1 MSNKELN
8 KFISYI
14 DKQNKCI
21 VLSGNKNFVEKLKN
35 YNTSNYIDIQ
45 YNNLLENNN
54 TVYVLNINPDSL
66 DRYIF
71 KQNDNFFD
79 LCDDSS
85 NEKENNNVK
94 IKRKD

>member
-54 TVYVLNINPDSL
+54 TVYVLNISPDSL

-71 KQNDNFFD
+71 KNNDNFFN
-79 LCDDSS
+79 LCGSLD
-85 NEKENNNVK
+85 EKENNNVN
-94 IKRKD
+94 IKR